1 MPKIFILKVGNRDV
15 PTSKLTYDDLTELFK
30 QFIQKENRTPS
41 MMELTIE
48 NNLPSY
54 SKVQKILKDNNM
66 SYKAFCSLL
75 GDNKMLFVNGKYK
88 HPKDITYDD
97 LILLYKEYISKYN
110 IAPTSIT
117 SNINNNL
124 PHRTI
129 VNSILKEKGLTH
141 DEF

>member
-1 MPKIFILKVGNRDV
+1 MPKIFILKIGNRDV

-66 SYKAFCSLL
+66 SYKAF
-75 GDNKMLFVNGKYK
+75 LFF
-88 HPKDITYDD
+88 TW
-97 LILLYKEYISKYN
+97 
-110 IAPTSIT
+110 
-117 SNINNNL
+117 
-124 PHRTI
+124 R
-129 VNSILKEKGLTH
+129 
-141 DEF
+141 